1 MCISL
6 KRVSDHSLTQTEEF
20 VIRQVVLGVIC
31 APGANSEV
39 GWTQTIPNVIDSR
52 EKSELC
58 LVCTPLLLRRLVIVL
73 ADKSPIE
80 FLSCI
85 RIFTL

>member
-31 APGANSEV
+31 APSANSEV
-39 GWTQTIPNVIDSR
+39 GWTETIPNVIDSWD
-52 EKSELC
+52 KGELC
-58 LVCTPLLLRRLVIVL
+58 LVYTPLLLRGLVIVL
-73 ADKSPIE
+73 ADKSPTE

-85 RIFTL
+85 RISSL

>member
-1 MCISL
+1 MFIFL
-6 KRVSDHSLTQTEEF
+6 KRVSDHPLTQTEEF

-52 EKSELC
+52 
-58 LVCTPLLLRRLVIVL
+58 
-73 ADKSPIE
+73 
-80 FLSCI
+80 
-85 RIFTL
+85 